1 MFVLRKKTNIFS
13 PVKNMTTKDN
23 DKVVDKQE
31 ETTQEE
37 TLSKVSNKE
46 GGASKVTTSK
56 ASKEGKTEDATV
68 TQASKTKKIEL
79 TLPAML
85 KAGVHFGHKK
95 SRWNPKMAPYIFGSR
110 NGIHIIDLEKSL
122 VALKKVQKVLE
133 EIAEK
138 KGEILIVGTKNQAKH
153 LVKEIAEKI
162 KMPYVNERWLGGTLT
177 NFGFIKKRLKFLVNN
192 REALEQGR
200 LNNFTKLERN
210 RLQKKLEKIDERMG
224 GLVNMNRLPDAIII
238 LDINKDKDAVREAKK
253 VGVTV
258 IGLLDTNS
266 DPDVVDYG
274 VPANDD
280 AVSSLRYILG
290 ALTDAFEK
298 KEVK

>member
-1 MFVLRKKTNIFS
+1 MFVLQKKTNLFS

-37 TLSKVSNKE
+37 TLSKVNNEES
-46 GGASKVTTSK
+46 GASEVTTSK
-56 ASKEGKTEDATV
+56 EGETEDATV

-122 VALKKVQKVLE
+122 VALKKVREVLE

-138 KGEILIVGTKNQAKH
+138 NGEVLIVGTKNQAKH

-162 KMPYVNERWLGGTLT
+162 KKPYVNERWLGGTLT

-280 AVSSLRYILG
+280 AVSSLRYVLG
-290 ALTDAFEK
+290 ALTDTFEK